1 MTTKLENKNNDTDK
15 VLRDYGDGIAPEL
28 ETLKRNTIAMWFLAL
43 LPIGL
48 FLGTS
53 VGLYRYF
60 NKEEELSHKA
70 SKQISKV
77 ELEQIIR
84 NYSSYFGDRN
94 FNTEAGLKATRAV
107 SNNLAGELQ
116 SNNSMLVSGSHDS
129 SHEAGGVV
137 WSAHWADIKG
147 STKMRDVFYVVTTY
161 DGVNNLGNAVK
172 IALPIVVAKSLAA
185 NELDY
190 TLRFVF
196 APEEKDL
203 KAQQAWVETHC
214 MKPSESNI
222 GMFFLSHGEKVEK
235 DTYRQDSWK
244 PTGGDILWADELLKG
259 SRVMH
264 FGIANLQHGVFDIET
279 EFSGSEIGRIERA
292 AHGLRTILFMVMG
305 GDR

>member
-1 MTTKLENKNNDTDK
+1 MTTKLENKQTETDP
-15 VLRDYGDGIAPEL
+15 VFRDYGDGIATEL
-28 ETLKRNTIAMWFLAL
+28 EKCKSNTVAMWFLAL

-53 VGLYRYF
+53 IGLYRYF

-94 FNTEAGLKATRAV
+94 FNTKEGQKATRAV

-147 STKMRDVFYVVTTY
+147 STKMRDVFYIVTTY

-185 NELDY
+185 TELDY

-203 KAQQAWVETHC
+203 KSQREWVETYC

-222 GMFFLSHGEKVEK
+222 GMFFLSHGEKVQKE
-235 DTYRQDSWK
+235 TYRQDSWK
-244 PTGGDILWADELLKG
+244 PTDGDILWADELLKG

-279 EFSGSEIGRIERA
+279 DFSGSEISRIEQA